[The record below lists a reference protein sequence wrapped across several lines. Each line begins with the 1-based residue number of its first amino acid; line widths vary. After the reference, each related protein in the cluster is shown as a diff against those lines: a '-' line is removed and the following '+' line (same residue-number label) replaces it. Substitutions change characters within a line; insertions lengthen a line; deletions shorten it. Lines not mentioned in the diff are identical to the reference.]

1 MTKRLGRMQNNPL
14 QLNNPD
20 EVTVN
25 DRTYNIVTFGC
36 QMNVNESAWL
46 ERGLK
51 RAGFTPAPED
61 SARVHILNT
70 CSVRA
75 KPVQKV
81 MSLLGRIEKL
91 TNADPDVLV
100 AVGGCVAQQVG
111 EQFFK
116 RFPQVRLVFGPD
128 GTANAPAALE
138 RLLAEPGLKLSLLDF
153 SAEYVDKEPLL
164 NGPAPTSAYVDIM
177 QGCDNFCTYCIVP
190 FTRGPK
196 KSRPKQSVLAECR
209 TLVEQGSRE
218 ITLLGQNVNAYAL
231 DQPDWN
237 ISFAE
242 LLYEVA
248 AIPGLLRLRFMTSHP
263 KDIAPEVIDA
273 FKDLPNLC
281 PRLHLPL
288 QSGSN
293 RVLERMN
300 RGYTVERYL
309 EIVSALREA
318 RPELELSTDIIVG
331 FPGETE
337 ADFEATMLAMQN
349 ARFIDSFSFCYSD
362 RPGTKSERFLD
373 KVSSSVALDRL
384 ARLQAWQ
391 TNQREAFLK
400 SQVGKQTYMLVE
412 SPSKRNNGWQGRD
425 PYGHI
430 VNIVSEQALPGRL
443 LPVTI
448 IEAKKHSLIAKE
460 ALND

>member
-1 MTKRLGRMQNNPL
+1 MSGK
-14 QLNNPD
+14 
-20 EVTVN
+20 
-25 DRTYNIVTFGC
+25 TYHIVTFGC

-46 ERGLK
+46 ERSLQLSGYV
-51 RAGFTPAPED
+51 PAPEET
-61 SARVHILNT
+61 ARVHILNT

-91 TNADPDVLV
+91 TNGDPDVLI
-100 AVGGCVAQQVG
+100 AVGGCVAQQAG

-128 GTANAPAALE
+128 GTVNAPAALD
-138 RLLAEPGLKLSLLDF
+138 RLLADPDLKLSLLDF
-153 SAEYVDKEPLL
+153 SESYVDRQPLL
-164 NGPAPTSAYVDIM
+164 GSAAEASAYVDIM

-196 KSRPKQSVLAECR
+196 KSRPRQSILEECR
-209 TLVEQGSRE
+209 ALVERGCRE
-218 ITLLGQNVNAYAL
+218 ITLLGQNVNAYGL
-231 DQPDWN
+231 DRPEWN
-237 ISFAE
+237 TSFAG

-263 KDIAPEVIDA
+263 KDIALEVINA
-273 FKDLPNLC
+273 FRDLPNLC

-293 RVLERMN
+293 RILERMN
-300 RGYTVERYL
+300 RQYTVERYL
-309 EIVSALREA
+309 EIVAALREA
-318 RPELELSTDIIVG
+318 RPELEFSTDIIVG

-337 ADFEATMLAMQN
+337 EDFQATMQAMQA

-362 RPGTKSERFLD
+362 RPGTRSEGFLD
-373 KVSSSVALDRL
+373 KVPQDIALERL

-391 TNQREAFLK
+391 SGKREAFLENR
-400 SQVGKQTYMLVE
+400 VGRRTSILVE
-412 SPSKRNNGWQGRD
+412 APSKRSGTWQGRD

-430 VNIVSEQALPGRL
+430 VNIVSKQARPGLL

-448 IEAKKHSLIAKE
+448 VEAKKHSLIAKE
-460 ALND
+460 AL

>member
-1 MTKRLGRMQNNPL
+1 MSEK
-14 QLNNPD
+14 
-20 EVTVN
+20 
-25 DRTYNIVTFGC
+25 TYNIITFGC

-46 ERGLK
+46 ERGL
-51 RAGFTPAPED
+51 AQVGFHPVPQEE
-61 SARVHILNT
+61 ARVHILNT

-91 TNADPDVLV
+91 TNGDPNVLI

-111 EQFFK
+111 RQFFK

-128 GTANAPAALE
+128 GTSNAPTALL
-138 RLLAEPGLKLSLLDF
+138 RLLNEPRLRLSLIDF
-153 SAEYVDKEPLL
+153 SEQYVDKDPLL
-164 NGPAPTSAYVDIM
+164 ANGPAPTSACVDIM

-196 KSRPKQSVLAECR
+196 KSRPKTSILDECR
-209 TLVEQGSRE
+209 NLIERGSRE
-218 ITLLGQNVNAYAL
+218 ITLLGQNVNAYGI
-231 DQPDWN
+231 DQPGWGT
-237 ISFAE
+237 SFAD

-248 AIPGLLRLRFMTSHP
+248 EIPDLVRLRFMTSHP
-263 KDIAPEVIDA
+263 KDIAPEVIQA
-273 FKDLPNLC
+273 FRDLPNLC

-293 RVLERMN
+293 RILKLMN
-300 RGYTVERYL
+300 RKYTVEHYL
-309 EIVSALREA
+309 DTVSALRAA
-318 RPELELSTDIIVG
+318 RPDLELSTDIIVG

-337 ADFEATMLAMQN
+337 EDFEATMQAVQKADFM
-349 ARFIDSFSFCYSD
+349 DSFSFCYSD

-373 KVSSSVALDRL
+373 KVPQNLALERL

-391 TNQREAFLK
+391 AERREHFLEE
-400 SQVGKQTYMLVE
+400 QVGKLTYMLVE
-412 SPSKRNNGWQGRD
+412 SPSKRKNGWQGRD
-425 PYGHI
+425 PYGYLI
-430 VNIVSEQALPGRL
+430 NISSQAAAPGSL

-448 IEAKKHSLIAKE
+448 IEAKKHSLIAQE
-460 ALND
+460 AQNQ

>member
-1 MTKRLGRMQNNPL
+1 
-14 QLNNPD
+14 
-20 EVTVN
+20 
-25 DRTYNIVTFGC
+25 
-36 QMNVNESAWL
+36 MNVNESAWL
-46 ERGLK
+46 ERALAC
-51 RAGFTPAPED
+51 AGFSPAPEGK
-61 SARVHILNT
+61 ARVYIINT

-91 TNADPDVLV
+91 TAADPDVLV

-128 GTANAPAALE
+128 GTSNAPAALL
-138 RLLAEPGLKLSLLDF
+138 RLMEDPLLRLSLLDF
-153 SAEYVDKEPLL
+153 TEHYVDKAPLVESV
-164 NGPAPTSAYVDIM
+164 PAPTSAYVDIM

-196 KSRPKQSVLAECR
+196 KSRRKDSILSECR
-209 TLVEQGSRE
+209 DLVARGSRE
-218 ITLLGQNVNAYAL
+218 ITLLGQNVNAYGA
-231 DQPDWN
+231 DQPGWSA
-237 ISFAE
+237 SFAE
-242 LLYEVA
+242 LLYAVA
-248 AIPGLLRLRFMTSHP
+248 EIPNLLRLRFMTSHP
-263 KDIAPEVIDA
+263 KDIAPEVIRA
-273 FKDLPNLC
+273 FKDLPSLC

-293 RVLERMN
+293 KVLKLMN
-300 RGYTVERYL
+300 RKYTVEHYL
-309 EIVSALREA
+309 DTVASLREA
-318 RPELELSTDIIVG
+318 RPDLELSTDIIVG

-337 ADFEATMLAMQN
+337 DDFEATMQAMQAAN
-349 ARFIDSFSFCYSD
+349 FMDSFSFCYSD

-373 KVSSSVALDRL
+373 KIPQATALERL

-391 TNQREAFLK
+391 TKRRESFLEE
-400 SQVGKQTYMLVE
+400 QVGKFTHVLIE
-412 SPSKRNNGWQGRD
+412 SPSKRKDGWQGRD
-425 PYGHI
+425 PYGYI
-430 VNIVSEQALPGRL
+430 VNTSSKAASPGKL

-460 ALND
+460 VEI